1 MASDVDAIALSA
13 ARRGYEL
20 GRLRTS
26 VARAA
31 MAAATVGAIG
41 FALVG
46 ARAVPWALATL
57 VALAFAEWRGGALGL
72 GARRGVMAG
81 AATLLVP
88 LSFLRPCCANEVQTV
103 LEAATSCTMPQA
115 CVATGAIIGLAL
127 AFLLPRL
134 AGESTARRVEAAC
147 GMALGVVSVAAIRCA
162 PLFLGEAAGLLGG
175 LVAGVAIATLGGAV
189 LERRAAH

>member
-1 MASDVDAIALSA
+1 MASDFDPALLRA

-20 GRLRTS
+20 GRARTS
-26 VARAA
+26 IARAA

-46 ARAVPWALATL
+46 GRALPWAVATL
-57 VALAFAEWRGGALGL
+57 AALAFAEWRGGALGL
-72 GARRGVMAG
+72 GARRGVVAG

-88 LSFLRPCCANEVQTV
+88 LSILRPCCANEVQAV
-103 LEAATSCTMPQA
+103 VDAATSCTMPQA
-115 CVATGAIIGLAL
+115 CVATGAAIGLAL

-134 AGESTARRVEAAC
+134 AGTSTARRVEAAC

-162 PLFLGEAAGLLGG
+162 PLFIGEAVGLLGG

-189 LERRAAH
+189 LERHAAH